1 VAALSQVIARRV
13 TKVDPD
19 TALFAGIVH
28 EVGGFYLLSR
38 AAEFPGILDGEPHDW
53 VEHGEQAIGHGVLTK
68 LKVPEAVM
76 HAITSL
82 WEGLRAIPPESLG
95 DTLLLANDLAPVAS
109 PLNESPAA
117 IAVRAARAAR
127 SIDCVIG
134 DDATLS
140 SILAESD
147 DEVQSLLKVLIH

>member
-1 VAALSQVIARRV
+1 MRLRLREPLLYRWLRLKRALDRRPRPASELG
-13 TKVDPD
+13 TPAIRRILAISC
-19 TALFAGIVH
+19 TA
-28 EVGGFYLLSR
+28 
-38 AAEFPGILDGEPHDW
+38 
-53 VEHGEQAIGHGVLTK
+53 
-68 LKVPEAVM
+68 
-76 HAITSL
+76 
-82 WEGLRAIPPESLG
+82 LG

-134 DDATLS
+134 DDLTLS

-147 DEVQSLLKVLIH
+147 DEVQSLLKVLVH